1 MLVQQKFEHL
11 FSVIA
16 VLLKYFLYVIT
27 TWDNTPLYTKFDPGF
42 SKNQFL

>member
-16 VLLKYFLYVIT
+16 VLLKYFFIQLQQNKYN
-27 TWDNTPLYTKFDPGF
+27 NTRIAFKI
-42 SKNQFL
+42 S